1 MAIETMKVT
10 VNFQTANDPDG
21 DNTRVRK
28 EVDAW
33 ATLSTDQKAQVQAIH
48 DALVTSLTSRYGSSI
63 IFEGTRFTSV
73 AS

>member
-28 EVDAW
+28 EVDVW
-33 ATLSTDQKAQVQAIH
+33 ASLTTSQKAEVQGIY
-48 DALVTSLTSRYGSSI
+48 DALVASLTARYGSST
-63 IFEGTRFTSV
+63 IFEGTRFTSD
-73 AS
+73 